1 MFVNFW
7 YAAARS
13 HELRDRPVRVRML
26 GQDFALFRDAQGVA
40 RCVSDVC
47 IHRGASLSDGKVADG
62 KLHCP
67 YHGWAFDGEG
77 RCRWIPSLG
86 RNAQIPSRARIDG
99 YPTLERYGI
108 VFAFL
113 GDLPEAERPGILEIP
128 EWDQKGWTF
137 DHYDFTLKT
146 NYERSIE
153 NALDPAHTEFV
164 HPAMGYGGAEE
175 GYRVPEFQIDY
186 KDWGAGT
193 MLEFEPPPPK
203 GVWRMLRKPG
213 TKVVSGSG
221 FHGPSHVWT
230 YVHITARAW
239 SHQYIYHTPVDELTD
254 RVFFVNARNF
264 LTSKFFKKGADRR
277 SMAII
282 EQDRRIVEKLEPMY
296 TPESPTEQMTV
307 RADSLSMHYR
317 ERLREW
323 TAKGW
328 RIDTDAVAAVRPH
341 SKVMTLPCPGRREQK
356 SWVIDNVPRLA
367 AAVPG
372 QEPARPNAAG

>member
-1 MFVNFW
+1 MFITFW
-7 YAAARS
+7 YAAVRS
-13 HELRDRPVRVRML
+13 SELRDKPLQVRML
-26 GQDFALFRDAQGVA
+26 GQDFAVFRDGDGVA
-40 RCVSDVC
+40 RCVSNIC
-47 IHRGASLSDGKVADG
+47 IHRGAALADGKVVNG
-62 KLHCP
+62 LVQCP
-67 YHGWAFDGEG
+67 YHGWSFDGEG

-86 RNAQIPSRARIDG
+86 RTATLPARARIDA

-128 EWDQKGWTF
+128 EWDQPGWTF
-137 DHYDFTLKT
+137 DHYDFTLHT

-164 HPAMGYGGAEE
+164 HPAMGHQGAEE
-175 GYRVPEFQIDY
+175 GYRVPEFQID
-186 KDWGAGT
+186 KQTWGAGT
-193 MLEFEPPPPK
+193 MLEFEPPPPR
-203 GVWRMLRKPG
+203 GLWRLLRKPG

-230 YVHITARAW
+230 YVHITARAF

-264 LTSKFFKKGADRR
+264 LTHKLFKKGADRR
-277 SMAII
+277 SLAII
-282 EQDRRIVEKLEPMY
+282 EQDRGIIEKLEPMF
-296 TPESPTEQMTV
+296 TTESATDQLSV
-307 RADSLSMHYR
+307 RADALSMHYR

-328 RIDTDAVAAVRPH
+328 RVDTEALARERPH
-341 SKVMTLPCPGRREQK
+341 ARAVTIPCPARREQPG
-356 SWVIDNVPRLA
+356 WVLDSIPLR
-367 AAVPG
+367 PG
-372 QEPARPNAAG
+372 STTQEAR